1 MSKTAFHK
9 NVNKY
14 MYTTALHKNV
24 NMYMYTNPRSYERT
38 LSFKKKLIILLQ
50 DIINYFYRPKTVIT
64 VCVYFHD
71 DKIPSLVE
79 FSAKPNRLQCF

>member
-1 MSKTAFHK
+1 MNELYH
-9 NVNKY
+9 
-14 MYTTALHKNV
+14 
-24 NMYMYTNPRSYERT
+24 
-38 LSFKKKLIILLQ
+38 FKKKLIILLQ

>member
-24 NMYMYTNPRSYERT
+24 NTYMYTNPRSYERT
-38 LSFKKKLIILLQ
+38 LSFQKKTH
-50 DIINYFYRPKTVIT
+50 NFIT
-64 VCVYFHD
+64 RYY
-71 DKIPSLVE
+71 
-79 FSAKPNRLQCF
+79 